1 MNVASV
7 ISSRTQFRWKTLVL
21 LFGLFLTLSWF
32 VGDRSAL
39 AASPTVTS
47 VTPNKGP
54 ESGHSKVTISGS
66 ELTGATAVTFGPGNA
81 TEITVNESGT
91 QITASSPAGTGT
103 VDVTVTTPGGTSTT
117 GTADEFTYVPPP
129 TITAIAPSAGPEVG
143 GTTVTITGTNLS
155 DPTAVEFG
163 SGKATGVTVNG
174 GGTQITAIS
183 PAGTGSAEVTV
194 TTLGGVSVTGPA
206 DLFTYVAPPT
216 ITAVAPSEGPEA
228 GGTAVTITGTHLTGA
243 TVVKFGSADATGI
256 AVNGEGTQITAASP
270 SGGGTVDVIVTTPG
284 GTSATTDLDR
294 FSYVR
299 PAIVLVSPPSASP
312 PSASPPIVV
321 VVPPSPVPVPKK
333 GAVVCTLK
341 VDHVHLP
348 GQTPSRRKKA
358 KPRAGTLTVIMTCD
372 QEARVTLRGQLIQ
385 PIGKRRHGKQH
396 TKRLPFGFAT
406 ASVKAGVPKALTLRL
421 PKPAVVGLEH
431 RRAQKISFTIVTKP
445 VTATT

>member
-1 MNVASV
+1 MNVASL

-54 ESGHSKVTISGS
+54 ESGHSNVTISGS
-66 ELTGATAVTFGPGNA
+66 ELTGATAVTFGGANA
-81 TEITVNESGT
+81 TEITINESGT

-117 GTADEFTYVPPP
+117 GTADQFTYVPPP
-129 TITAIAPSAGPEVG
+129 TITA
-143 GTTVTITGTNLS
+143 VT
-155 DPTAVEFG
+155 
-163 SGKATGVTVNG
+163 
-174 GGTQITAIS
+174 
-183 PAGTGSAEVTV
+183 
-194 TTLGGVSVTGPA
+194 
-206 DLFTYVAPPT
+206 
-216 ITAVAPSEGPEA
+216 PSEGPEA
-228 GGTAVTITGTHLTGA
+228 GGTAVTITGTDLTGA
-243 TVVKFGSADATGI
+243 TAVKFGAGEATGVT
-256 AVNGEGTQITAASP
+256 VNVEGNQITATSP
-270 SGGGTVDVIVTTPG
+270 AGRETVDVTVTTPG
-284 GTSATTDLDR
+284 GASSTAPSDLFTYVAPPHGPPAT
-294 FSYVR
+294 V
-299 PAIVLVSPPSASP
+299 VVSP

-321 VVPPSPVPVPKK
+321 VVPPSPAPVPKK

-348 GQTPSRRKKA
+348 GQTPNRRTKA
-358 KPRAGTLTVIMTCD
+358 KPRAGTLTVLMTCD

-385 PIGKRRHGKQH
+385 PIGKPRHGKQH

-431 RRAQKISFTIVTKP
+431 RKAQKISFTIVTKP